1 MSAYDVGALRALF
14 PGLAQRVH
22 GRPLVYLDHAATSMT
37 PAPVLDVL
45 GRATAIDR
53 ANVHRGV
60 HTLSQR
66 ASDAFEAA
74 RAEVAS
80 FVGASDPREVVW
92 VRGTTEGV
100 NLLAQTWGRTHL
112 GPGDAIVVTAME
124 HHSNLVPWQQVAAE
138 RGAALRVIPHDA
150 RGVLDLDAPA
160 AQFDASVKLVAAV
173 HVSNTLG
180 TVNPIRQLADR
191 AHAVGAKLFVD
202 GAQSAPHMPIDV
214 GALGCDAFVF
224 SGHKVCGPFGI
235 GAVWAP
241 LSLWS
246 TLPPWQGGGGMIGRV
261 TLSHSTW
268 AEPPMRFEAGTPDVA
283 GAVAL
288 AEALRFLRGVGLDA
302 IGAHEASL
310 LAHANERLAT
320 VPGLRM
326 LGTAPHKASVCT
338 FVVEGAPASD
348 LGAFL
353 DQRGIAVRTGHH
365 CTQPVMDAFGVPAAV
380 RASFGLTTTHDEVD
394 VFVDALRD
402 VLRYF

>member
-1 MSAYDVGALRALF
+1 VSAYDVDALRAAF
-14 PGLAQRVH
+14 PGLAQQIH
-22 GRPLVYLDHAATSMT
+22 GKPLVYLDHAATSMT
-37 PAPVLDVL
+37 PEPVLAVL
-45 GRATAIDR
+45 RQATALDR

-74 RAEVAS
+74 RAEVAA
-80 FVGASDPREVVW
+80 FVGAADPREIVW
-92 VRGTTEGV
+92 VRGTTEGI
-100 NLLAQTWGRTHL
+100 NLLAQTWGRANL
-112 GPGDAIVVTAME
+112 GAGDVIVVTAME
-124 HHSNLVPWQQVAAE
+124 HHSNLVPWQQVAAAV
-138 RGAALRVIPHDA
+138 GATLRVLPHDA
-150 RGVLDLDAPA
+150 RGVLDLDAPE
-160 AQFDASVKLVAAV
+160 AQFDAAVKLVAAV

-180 TVNPIRQLADR
+180 TVNPIATLAAR

-214 GALGCDAFVF
+214 AALGCDAFVF

-246 TLPPWQGGGGMIGRV
+246 SLPPWQGGGGMIGRV
-261 TLSHSTW
+261 TLQHSTW

-288 AEALRFLRGVGLDA
+288 AAALRFLRGVGLSA
-302 IGAHEASL
+302 IGAHEARV
-310 LAHANERLAT
+310 LAHATSRLEAI
-320 VPGLRM
+320 PGLRI

-338 FVVEGAPASD
+338 FVVDGAPASD

-394 VFVDALRD
+394 RFADALVD